1 MPSETG
7 GGVDPEVGVA
17 TGIDNG
23 PGALGTAK
31 GVDCGWGVGLGV
43 GATDGV
49 FAGEG
54 DCVVGLVGRL
64 EVGGGVCAHNNPAR
78 PESAASAE
86 SKRTPAFNVFP
97 ITWFEAVEYTGIYL
111 NGRLKSR

>member
-1 MPSETG
+1 MG
-7 GGVDPEVGVA
+7 AGIVD
-17 TGIDNG
+17 G
-23 PGALGTAK
+23 PGALGRAN
-31 GVDCGWGVGLGV
+31 GVDCGCGVGFGE
-43 GATDGV
+43 GATVGV
-49 FAGEG
+49 FAGAG
-54 DCVVGLVGRL
+54 DCVVGVVGRV
-64 EVGGGVCAHNNPAR
+64 EVGGGVCAHSNPAR